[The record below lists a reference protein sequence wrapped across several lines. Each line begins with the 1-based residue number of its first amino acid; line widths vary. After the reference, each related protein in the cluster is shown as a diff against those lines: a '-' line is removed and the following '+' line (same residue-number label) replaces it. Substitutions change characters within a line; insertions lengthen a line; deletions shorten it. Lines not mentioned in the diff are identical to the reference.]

1 MKKKIQSWQKRVLI
15 AAMLA
20 IGVLATSC
28 ARTPETWN
36 ELLRQIQNE
45 SPSQKQAA
53 LEQFVLR
60 NHWPLVKDSTACFVF
75 YDTTGTPVY
84 LSGDFTEWKADSLPM
99 RRIPGTDYYYL
110 QKVFPYRARLEY
122 KFVVGKRWLL
132 DPLNPYRAHGG
143 FGENSVL
150 MMPGYVFPA
159 EALLRLKWRQS
170 TLDTLTFKSWVLKN
184 KRKVY
189 VYRHPRSDAK
199 APLLVVQDGGDYLR
213 FAKARIILDNLIGS
227 GKIHPVNVLF
237 VDAVNRR
244 SEYWLNDRYLRMV
257 FKELIPWAKQK
268 FRWQPQSIGIG
279 GASLGGEISLY
290 ALKDYGTQIG
300 QVFSQSGALWI
311 EQEKLLD
318 IFEKM
323 PQFKAQIFASYGLF
337 ESPEMTQSHKRF
349 EKILS
354 EKKINYRLRR
364 FPQGHNWGNW
374 RDQLSEIFEY
384 FYGSSDHE

>member
-1 MKKKIQSWQKRVLI
+1 MKMKIRGRQKRAFIV
-15 AAMLA
+15 AMLA

-36 ELLRQIQNE
+36 ELLRQIQNA
-45 SPSQKQAA
+45 SPRQKQTA
-53 LEQFVLR
+53 LKQFVLR
-60 NHWPLVKDSTACFVF
+60 NHWPLVNDSTACFVF
-75 YDTTGTPVY
+75 YDTTGASVF

-99 RRIPGTDYYYL
+99 RHIPGTAYYYL

-122 KFVVGKRWLL
+122 KFVVGGRWLL
-132 DPLNPYRAHGG
+132 DPLNPYRAQGG

-170 TLDTLTFKSWVLKN
+170 TLDTLTFTSRLLKN

-189 VYRHPRSDAK
+189 AYRHPRGDAA

-213 FAKARIILDNLIGS
+213 FARARIILDNLIGS
-227 GKIHPVNVLF
+227 GKIYPINVLF
-237 VDAVNRR
+237 VDAVDRR
-244 SEYWLNDRYLRMV
+244 SEYWLNDRYLRML

-268 FRWQPQSIGIG
+268 FLWKPRSIDLG

-290 ALKDYGTQIG
+290 ALKDYYPLIG
-300 QVFSQSGALWI
+300 RVFSQSGALWI
-311 EQEKLLD
+311 EQGKLLD
-318 IFEKM
+318 ILEKM
-323 PQFKAQIFASYGLF
+323 PRFKAQIFTSYGLF
-337 ESPEMTQSHKRF
+337 ENPEMAQSHQRF
-349 EKILS
+349 EKILN
-354 EKKINYRLRR
+354 EKKINHRSRC

-374 RDQLSEIFEY
+374 RDQLSEILEY
-384 FYGSSDHE
+384 FYGSNDHE